1 MMELELS
8 LKVEGYNWNIVLPH
22 FLGCYSVVISQLI
35 LCDVFEV
42 IGHDNVHAQIVV
54 FFNSAYT
61 RMVNSGCGS

>member
-8 LKVEGYNWNIVLPH
+8 LKVEDIIGNIVLPH

-42 IGHDNVHAQIVV
+42 IGRDNVHAQIVV

-61 RMVNSGCGS
+61 RMVSSSCGS